1 MLRQILTLGCAGLL
15 LATTAVGP
23 AEAQMRRWAGIGM
36 AAAGGVVAALT
47 PTKCR
52 VAGALG
58 EDAFDIVYSNPVG
71 SVAVLFDNPRNAM
84 TERTGGRCT
93 LDWTVDGTTGL
104 FLFGRLTD
112 TSSLGS
118 KLASEFRDR
127 RDFDLSFV
135 DDTQGTAMA
144 EAYKPK
150 GQLFGGI
157 ALAGAGAV
165 LALLPGGDQ
174 VRPMIDFRHRRF
186 GVARTVGW

>member
-1 MLRQILTLGCAGLL
+1 
-15 LATTAVGP
+15 
-23 AEAQMRRWAGIGM
+23 M

-58 EDAFDIVYSNPVG
+58 EDAFGTVFSNSVG
-71 SVAVLFDNPRNAM
+71 SVAVLFDNPKNAM

-127 RDFDLSFV
+127 DDFDLSFV

-144 EAYKPK
+144 EAYKPR
-150 GQLFGGI
+150 GQLFSGL

-174 VRPMIDFRHRRF
+174 VQPTLDLRRRMF
-186 GVARTVGW
+186 GVSRTVGW